1 MSLIV
6 DIEKQLGNFKL
17 KAKFNTTTD
26 FVSLLGASGSGKSIT
41 LKCIAGIITPDKGKI
56 ILNDRVLFDSEKK
69 INLKIQERG
78 VGYFFQDYALFPNM
92 SVKQNIYTGLRRFGK
107 DYPKEDKYKD
117 ICKFLS
123 IEELGDRRIDQL
135 SGGQKQRV
143 ALARI
148 LVNEPEI
155 ILLDEPFSALDE
167 YLRTRLQVEM
177 KDILKTLNKETIMVT
192 HSRDEAYL
200 LTKQTVLIENG
211 LVIESGETSEVFD
224 NPKYLGSAILTGCK
238 NFDEVDVSDAKD
250 IKCLGWGISI
260 KKLKDINNDVTYVGI
275 RAHSFSPSEKE
286 NSNEIVVKEVM
297 EQPFEKLVVF
307 RYKNQKEGSK
317 DLYWLTDKTTETKK
331 VSRLGFKTSKILLL
345 KK

>member
-26 FVSLLGASGSGKSIT
+26 FASLLGASGSGKSIT

-56 ILNDRVLFDSEKK
+56 ILNNRILFDSEKK

-92 SVKQNIYTGLRRFGK
+92 SVKQNIYAGLRRFGK
-107 DYPKEDKYKD
+107 DYAKETKYKN

-123 IEELGDRRIDQL
+123 IEELENRRIDQL

-167 YLRTRLQVEM
+167 HLRTRLQVEM
-177 KDILKTLNKETIMVT
+177 KDILKSLNKETIMVT

-200 LTKQTVLIENG
+200 LTKQTILIENG
-211 LVIESGETSEVFD
+211 LVIESGGTSEIFD
-224 NPKYLGSAILTGCK
+224 NPKFLGSAILTGCK
-238 NFDEVDVSDAKD
+238 NFDKVEVSDNYIIKCQNWRINVKKTQCDKD
-250 IKCLGWGISI
+250 IKYI
-260 KKLKDINNDVTYVGI
+260 GI
-275 RAHSFSPSEKE
+275 RAHSFSPTEKE
-286 NSNEIVVKEVM
+286 NSNEIIIKEVL